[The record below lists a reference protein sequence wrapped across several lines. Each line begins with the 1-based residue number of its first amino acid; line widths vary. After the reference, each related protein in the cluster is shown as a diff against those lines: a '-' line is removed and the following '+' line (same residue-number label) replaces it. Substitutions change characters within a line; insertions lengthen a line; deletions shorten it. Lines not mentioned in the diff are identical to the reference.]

1 MKHTFKGG
9 MCDGNQMSDKICLPA
24 GSTQTTVS
32 VTTGT
37 ADNSSCIEIFNDICG
52 SVAIDD
58 KYKVKDGYCTNKQ
71 GSLDYCSA
79 EWRYKKAAG
88 EFGAPC
94 SVDTDCTVAYK
105 PETRYC
111 CPEYKRLWPYACTG
125 IDSGKFDATV
135 SVFFVFE
142 YALNSQMMLC
152 IPESAKF
159 MICTLKPR

>member
-1 MKHTFKGG
+1 
-9 MCDGNQMSDKICLPA
+9 MSGKICLPA
-24 GSTQTTVS
+24 GSTQATVLS
-32 VTTGT
+32 VTTGP
-37 ADNSSCIEIFNDICG
+37 ADNSSCMETFNDFCV
-52 SVAIDD
+52 SVGCHW
-58 KYKVKDGYCTNKQ
+58 KDGYCNNKQ
-71 GSLDYCSA
+71 GSLDYDTAQGSFDYCSFV
-79 EWRYKKAAG
+79 WRYKKTAG
-88 EFGAPC
+88 EFGTPC
-94 SVDTDCTVAYK
+94 SVYADCTVAYK

-125 IDSGKFDATV
+125 IDSRKFDATV